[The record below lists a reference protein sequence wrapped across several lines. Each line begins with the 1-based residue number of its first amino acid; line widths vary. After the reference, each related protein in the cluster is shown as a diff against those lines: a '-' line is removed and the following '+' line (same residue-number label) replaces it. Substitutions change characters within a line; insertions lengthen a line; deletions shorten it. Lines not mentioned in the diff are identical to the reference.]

1 MDMNQQILNKCC
13 VSILAIFFCLSGCQN
28 TSSNL
33 RTDLNSYNVPL
44 YLSDYIPQ
52 IDTSKYQQF
61 IGTKMCM
68 SNIRNDA
75 AKTTNF
81 NYFSN
86 DIKIRY
92 ELSNKANTLIQL
104 IPSFFW
110 YAYQKAFIQAGID
123 TSAYCSPEN
132 IPELWIIFQ
141 SFTDEELQLKIT
153 LLKNRETQYEKDL
166 VVRMVPA
173 ATSDITELQKR
184 AYGMIDL
191 TVTTI
196 LDDPG
201 LQTALL
207 IKPEQQ

>member
-1 MDMNQQILNKCC
+1 MNKQILSKNC
-13 VSILAIFFCLSGCQN
+13 VIVLAAFFCLSCCQT

-33 RTDLNSYNVPL
+33 KTDINSYNVPL
-44 YLSDYIPQ
+44 YLNDYTPQ
-52 IDTSKYQQF
+52 IDTSKYRQF
-61 IGTKMCM
+61 SGKKMCM

-86 DIKIRY
+86 DNKVRY
-92 ELSNKANTLIQL
+92 ELSNKANTPIQFVS
-104 IPSFFW
+104 SFFW

-141 SFTDEELQLKIT
+141 SFNDEELQMKIT
-153 LLKNRETQYEKDL
+153 VLKNGETQYEKDL

-173 ATSDITELQKR
+173 AIRNITGLQKS

-201 LQTALL
+201 LQAAFLA
-207 IKPEQQ
+207 KPE